1 MSSAPYLS
9 IEWNGN
15 MFVVADTSNS
25 VYKYSYDGVS
35 WLDASV
41 PNLSVNKPYN
51 AKWLGDKMVI
61 TGNLQT
67 SVDGNVIITSKD
79 GINYSVTKT
88 ENGVLLRDVE
98 TNLEYRNRITFP
110 HTVNLALG
118 GKSGDVAAYTK
129 IAYSLDNAVS
139 WAKTDAS
146 FVFNGST
153 NDAVWNGHLWVAVG
167 EGSGNT
173 IAISTNGGEKWR
185 GCGKTIFSTR
195 ANSVYWSNEQCIF
208 VAVGTGT
215 YTVATSVDGIF
226 WLGDNI
232 PGMSEGKVVEWNGEI
247 WVAGGKPS
255 SGTTTSIAYSPDGK
269 TWTSVSNM
277 FSENVT
283 NMDIEWNGS
292 YWSVFGT
299 TSSISQVATSSDGIN
314 WTLVSPTTRTPTP
327 FYNDMYFLKGNTDG
341 TYTESINNATWLS
354 ASSISDMSMSAI
366 SKFVRNTSN
375 QAVAS
380 IQPLTIA
387 TGEGTNTLAYS
398 ADGIYWTGLGST
410 VFTTRANRSVWNGRV
425 WVAVG
430 TGGNWVATS
439 YDGLIWKGRDSTL
452 MTEGYDV
459 AWNGTMFIAVGLS
472 STATIARSYDG
483 ITWTPITN
491 SKQIFSTRGSGIA
504 WSGRTWF
511 AYGSGTS
518 MTAFSNDGITW
529 SQTTPKNEVVT
540 NTNITSVLSGNY
552 FTTTTPQNGYDV
564 SCSNSTAG
572 TNRVYAF
579 DNSLNTIFA
588 QQSSDYSPTDGTYSG
603 LFSTNYKNSD
613 NSNTLTASGQWLQL
627 QTPTNQTIKYYS
639 ITLKNSITTVETMVR
654 SWILLGSQTNNPYNF
669 IKIHEYQNEGN
680 TLPNNQSNT
689 INHTLWFNLYTN
701 GASYKYYRLVFV
713 STYPYATGAGVKQYF
728 ITNCDFYIDGTN
740 QLSIYQKPIVLKN
753 NVLFTRLNNYTL
765 ADLSLNIL
773 NPPTNGGSYVSSI
786 LYNINDKIITSTCF
800 DGERF
805 FITNVSGGVAYMP
818 NDATNTHLNTDI
830 LANGANIN
838 SGLTR
843 LYGSCWNQQFV
854 LFCGGTGTNTGG
866 ITYGRLDSSTNWL
879 PTNASQLF
887 GNVYSVASNPG
898 YGFTYVPNAVY
909 LQTNDILRVV
919 GPKAYTTPAGETDI
933 KFNLWNSNIK

>member
-35 WLDASV
+35 WSNAIIPD
-41 PNLSVNKPYN
+41 LSLNKPYN

-67 SVDGNVIITSKD
+67 TVDGNVIITSKD

-110 HTVNLALG
+110 HTVNLAVG
-118 GKSGDVAAYTK
+118 GKTGESTTLLTK

-146 FVFNGST
+146 TVFSVSA

-167 EGSGNT
+167 EGTGNT

-226 WLGDNI
+226 WLGGNI

-255 SGTTTSIAYSPDGK
+255 SGDTSIAYSPDGK

-299 TSSISQVATSSDGIN
+299 TSGTSQVATSSDGIN

-341 TYTESINNATWLS
+341 TYTESTDNASWLS
-354 ASSISDMSMSAI
+354 ASSIRDMSMSAI

-398 ADGIYWTGLGST
+398 ADGIYWTGLGTT
-410 VFTTRANRSVWNGRV
+410 VFTTRANKSVWNGRI

-472 STATIARSYDG
+472 STATIARSTDG

-491 SKQIFSTRGSGIA
+491 SKQIFTTRGSGIA
-504 WSGRTWF
+504 WTGRTWF
-511 AYGSGTS
+511 AYGSGENT
-518 MTAFSNDGITW
+518 TAFSDDGITW
-529 SQTTPKNEVVT
+529 SATSPRNQVVSD
-540 NTNITSVLSGNY
+540 ISSVFNGNY
-552 FTTTTPQNGYDV
+552 FSGTFSPATTYNVFTA
-564 SCSNSTAG
+564 SASNYTG
-572 TNRVYAF
+572 TNYAANAF
-579 DNSLNTIFA
+579 DTNLNTRFTQDGSEYNVTYNGNFA
-588 QQSSDYSPTDGTYSG
+588 TTYNNG
-603 LFSTNYKNSD
+603 AF
-613 NSNTLTASGQWLQL
+613 TASGQWLQL
-627 QTPTNQTIKYYS
+627 ELPTNTIIKYYS
-639 ITLKNSITTVETMVR
+639 ISLRMFPGPNTVPK
-654 SWILLGSQTNNPYNF
+654 SWILLGSPANDSNNF
-669 IKIHEYQNEGN
+669 TKIHEYANNSE
-680 TLPNNQSNT
+680 TTPNNILNNDSV
-689 INHTLWFNLYTN
+689 HRLSFNLFTN
-701 GASYKYYRLVFV
+701 TTEYKYYRFVFL
-713 STYPYATGAGVKQYF
+713 SLHDKKDDYH
-728 ITNCDFYIDGTN
+728 ITSCDLYTDASPNTN
-740 QLSIYQKPIVLKN
+740 TLSPYQKPIVLKN
-753 NVLFTRLNNYTL
+753 NVLFTRLNAYTL

-805 FITNVSGGVAYMP
+805 FITNVSGGVAYMS
-818 NDATNTHLNTDI
+818 NNATNTHLNTDI

-866 ITYGRLDSSTNWL
+866 ITYGRLDSGSSTWQ

-887 GNVYSVASNPG
+887 GNVYGVASNSG

-909 LQTNDILRVV
+909 LQTNEILRVV
-919 GPKAYTTPAGETDI
+919 GPKSYTSPGETDV
-933 KFNLWNSNIK
+933 KFNLRNSNIK